1 MPDDRHGRWLAGFPA
16 GGTLASRTGD
26 QLFRDERG
34 RDAGDLA
41 RDGCCLVS
49 SMIASLEHGWLG
61 GAAVL
66 VRNGA
71 IGAEPPSALPLG
83 LGQAEPLT
91 AGGLTAAPG
100 TVAGRTAGGLPLNR
114 PAAGGIATL
123 RLRF

>member
-16 GGTLASRTGD
+16 GGTLASGTGD

-41 RDGCCLVS
+41 RDGCCP
-49 SMIASLEHGWLG
+49 IASPEHGCLG
-61 GAAVL
+61 CAAVL
-66 VRNGA
+66 ARNGA